1 MSTLAETLEIPGTS
15 HEVDA
20 PVLRH
25 SIQALEDTM
34 LEMPQLAIEP
44 VHYFAKGLYARE
56 ITIPAGTVLSGK
68 IHKEEQINIL
78 SKGLITVVTED
89 GGEQLLRA
97 PCTIVSK
104 PGTKRIAYVHEET
117 VWTTIHATDET
128 DLEKL
133 EQDLIAPSFE
143 ALEQCGTGIIGGDQP
158 WLG

>member
-1 MSTLAETLEIPGTS
+1 MNQLAEKVES
-15 HEVDA
+15 EVPA
-20 PVLRH
+20 LRH

-34 LEMPQLAIEP
+34 REMPQLDIKP

-97 PCTIVSK
+97 PCTIISK

-117 VWTTIHATDET
+117 VWTTLHATDET

-143 ALEQCGTGIIGGDQP
+143 ALEHDKTEILGENQP